1 MKIKRLKGP
10 TATSSHKKIEAK
22 VVNENKSKGRT
33 RNDNRWLYDSRKWKD
48 RVRPSKINR
57 DPLCEICLE
66 RDEFK
71 DATEVDHIK
80 PVSAGGAPYDM
91 DNLQSLCSSC
101 HSRKSAKERHMKTEK
116 NGREFKQW

>member
-22 VVNENKSKGRT
+22 VAHENKSKGST

-48 RVRPSKINR
+48 RVRLSKINR
-57 DPLCEICLE
+57 DPLCEICLQ
-66 RDEFK
+66 RDEFIK
-71 DATEVDHIK
+71 ATEVDHIK

-101 HSRKSAKERHMKTEK
+101 HSRKSAKERHMKTDK
-116 NGREFKQW
+116 NGREFK